1 MKIRKVLAGLMA
13 MALFMT
19 GSIGGAGSGRVF
31 AKTAEAGGLIKSYKC
46 GTPEAYPVTFLVL
59 DENEAQL
66 GDGTSPAVAEEIT
79 GTVFVPK
86 SVTDYGEFEEVKVHA
101 VKAIGDYAFSGCNG
115 LEKIQ
120 IEGEVAL
127 SSRTF
132 DGMPETTVI
141 ETSSRET
148 KKALLRYGIEPSRIH
163 YTGVRTNYVAFGDSI
178 AAGYALPG
186 YKHDTPNDDRFPTP
200 EGAFVRSLG
209 EMLDGQEGPAL
220 TSNQAVSGWTSEQL
234 LEALQSG
241 EYAELLKD
249 ADVVTVTIGSN
260 DLLGPFIEMV
270 EKAIDDN
277 FSKKVSELES
287 LSVEAV
293 EGRSSDAWLTERQN
307 NLVTEIANTLS
318 QLNETLK
325 DNPELLAG
333 CEKFREKTQPAIL
346 NALHEQAPEAE
357 IYWNTL
363 YNPFY
368 GEKVDLSQLFP
379 ELAKQFPL
387 IFKQF
392 ETIDL
397 SAYGACYI
405 KKMNQAF
412 LQNTEGYHSVD
423 IYEEFN
429 QPDLTNVEIKNID
442 GKLSLNFDP
451 HPNLEGHQL
460 ITNLYT
466 PVIQNTYTSAD
477 PAPDLSSEK
486 AITGFKLGENAGTID
501 EDTHKIT
508 VKVPWNT
515 DLRQQTAAFEASE
528 GAEVR
533 VGEAVQISGQTV
545 NDFTGPVSYTVIAED
560 LTSQTYEVTAEKENP
575 AALPEAGGG
584 TLNKNA
590 ADSVKTGVASSHNN
604 AVILPVLLIL
614 LAGGIGYM
622 RRIKGYGKK

>member
-1 MKIRKVLAGLMA
+1 MKIKKILAGLMA
-13 MALFMT
+13 MMLLMT
-19 GSIGGAGSGRVF
+19 GSMGGTGIGRVF
-31 AKTAEAGGLIKSYKC
+31 AETAEAGGLIESYKC
-46 GTPEAYPVTFLVL
+46 GTPEAYPVAFLVL

-66 GDGTSPAVAEEIT
+66 GDGISPAVDEEIT

-86 SVTDYGEFEEVKVHA
+86 SVTDYGDFEEVRVYA
-101 VKAIGDYAFSGCNG
+101 VKAIGDYAFSGCG
-115 LEKIQ
+115 SLEKVQ

-127 SSRTF
+127 SSHAF
-132 DGMPETTVI
+132 DGLPETTVF

-186 YKHDTPNDDRFPTP
+186 YKHGTPNDDRFPTP
-200 EGAFVRSLG
+200 EGAFVRNLG
-209 EMLDGQEGPAL
+209 EMLNAQEGLAL

-234 LEALQSG
+234 LKALQSG
-241 EYAELLKD
+241 EYAGLLKD

-260 DLLGPFIEMV
+260 DLLGPFIKIVKE
-270 EKAIDDN
+270 AIDDN
-277 FSKKVSELES
+277 FSKKVSELEF
-287 LSVEAV
+287 LSAEAA
-293 EGRSSDAWLTERQN
+293 EGRSSDAWLRERQN
-307 NLVTEIANTLS
+307 SLVTEIANTLS

-333 CEKFREKTQPAIL
+333 CENFREKTQPAIL
-346 NALHEQAPEAE
+346 NTLHEQAPEAE

-379 ELAKQFPL
+379 ELAKQLPM

-392 ETIDL
+392 EAIDL
-397 SAYGACYI
+397 SADGAYYI
-405 KKMNQAF
+405 EKMNQAF

-429 QPDLTNVEIKNID
+429 HPDLTNVEIKNID
-442 GKLSLNFDP
+442 GKLCLNFDP

-460 ITNLYT
+460 ITDLYT
-466 PVIQNTYTSAD
+466 PVIQKTYTSDD
-477 PAPDLSSEK
+477 PAPDLSAEK

-501 EDTHKIT
+501 KDVYKIT

-515 DLRQQTAAFEASE
+515 DLSRQTAVFEASE

-533 VGEAVQISGQTV
+533 VGEALQISGHTV
-545 NDFTGPVSYTVIAED
+545 NDFTEPVDYTVIAED
-560 LTSQTYEVTAEKENP
+560 LTSQIYEVTVEMENL
-575 AALPEAGGG
+575 AAVTEAGAG
-584 TLNKNA
+584 TLNR
-590 ADSVKTGVASSHNN
+590 DGGGSVKTGMAGSHN
-604 AVILPVLLIL
+604 AAAIFTVLFIL

-622 RRIKGYGKK
+622 WCIKGYGKK